1 MFQFIPRELKSIGL
15 GLLIGAIV
23 AAIIGDVLVSR
34 ASAEKSRRAEE
45 RLVTMRALALAD
57 LVEAEL
63 QAEVERET
71 EIYPALL
78 AAFQNKVQDV
88 DAARIYW
95 ASKRRIL
102 ATTFEQD
109 LEFGE
114 APRRLSRDEKPIF
127 DLAKAIVAAQKT
139 NIAEGGNRKSLMEGY
154 RDSEGRHI
162 VTLPFFERNGEEPAE
177 IIGTITIRSAPEV
190 PSGEMGLLPMILLCI
205 LPFALYF
212 LAVQLLWLNKPSP
225 DDLHQL
231 KIFPYMCMGFGIL
244 LAGLVIFNSYSLI
257 HISKLHERT
266 EQSLSDQYVQLQGR
280 VLETARQF
288 SVPYEVEYA
297 NTWDVDRF
305 LNPLNMFAFDGDLL
319 IKVRELQQQ
328 QSRSLSLAFLAG
340 GILAFLLLFFWGLGY
355 ARRLLDTVVENR
367 QAYMYVMP
375 AMVGMLVLVFF
386 PFLYGIGLS
395 FTNQNLYNT
404 NEGFAENWNG
414 IDNYIEILGDFN
426 VFSVEQKDDT
436 ATLGEDGIT
445 TDDDLTGGEEVAIA
459 TEDPETEVVINYG
472 NFYWTLF
479 ITVMWTIFNV
489 AIGVTVGL
497 MLALMLNTKGLRG
510 KAIYR
515 GLLILPWAIPN
526 YVTSLIWK
534 GMFHQQ
540 FGPIN
545 QVLQLFGLPPVS
557 WFESVFTSF
566 LTGIIVNGWL
576 SFPFMMVIC
585 LGALQSISEDMY
597 EAAHLDGASRWQ
609 QFRFIT
615 LPSLKPTL
623 IPAIILSVVWTF
635 NMFNVIYLVSGGE
648 PGGANEILI
657 TQAYKIAFEKY
668 QYGYS
673 AAYSTVIFAILLI
686 YSVFQNKMTKA
697 VED

>member
-1 MFQFIPRELKSIGL
+1 MFQYIPRELKSIGL

-23 AAIIGDVLVSR
+23 AAVFGDFLISR
-34 ASAEKSRRAEE
+34 ASAEKSRSAEE
-45 RLVTMRALALAD
+45 RLVTMRAMALTD
-57 LVEAEL
+57 LVEAEMASEVDRESEVFTSL
-63 QAEVERET
+63 VADFQASVSDVE
-71 EIYPALL
+71 A
-78 AAFQNKVQDV
+78 V
-88 DAARIYW
+88 RIYW
-95 ASKRRIL
+95 ASKRQIL

-109 LEFGE
+109 LEIGA
-114 APRRLSRDEKPIF
+114 APRRLSRDEKDIF
-127 DLAKAIVAAQKT
+127 DQAKAFVAARQT
-139 NIAEGGNRKSLMEGY
+139 NIAEGGNRKSLLEGF
-154 RDSEGRHI
+154 RDGLGRHT
-162 VTLPFFERNGEEPAE
+162 VTVPIFGEKRGEED
-177 IIGTITIRSAPEV
+177 IIGTITLRSVASV
-190 PSGEMGLLPMILLCI
+190 PSGEMGLVPMLMLCV
-205 LPFALYF
+205 LPFALYIAFVLF
-212 LAVQLLWLNKPSP
+212 LWNQKPSP

-231 KIFPYMCMGFGIL
+231 KIFPYMSLAFVIL
-244 LAGLVIFNSYSLI
+244 LAGLVVFNSYSLI
-257 HISKLHERT
+257 HISKLNESTERT
-266 EQSLSDQYVQLQGR
+266 LSNQYVKLQSQIQQ
-280 VLETARQF
+280 VAQENTI
-288 SVPYEVEYA
+288 PYEVEFA
-297 NTWDVDRF
+297 NTWDVNRF
-305 LNPLNMFAFDGDLL
+305 LTPLNMFAFDGDLL

-328 QSRSLSLAFLAG
+328 QSRNLSLAFLAS
-340 GILAFLLLFFWGLGY
+340 GILSFILLFFWGLGY
-355 ARRLLDTVVENR
+355 ARRLLATVVEHR
-367 QAYMYVMP
+367 QAYLYIMP
-375 AMVGMLVLVFF
+375 AMLGMLVLVFF

-395 FTNQNLYNT
+395 FTKQNLYNV
-404 NEGFAENWNG
+404 NEGFVENWHG
-414 IDNYIEILGDFN
+414 VQNYVEILGDFN
-426 VFSVEQKDDT
+426 IFSVEQK
-436 ATLGEDGIT
+436 AEEAALGEEGIT
-445 TDDDLTGGEEVAIA
+445 EEDAAAEGE
-459 TEDPETEVVINYG
+459 TKVVINYG

-479 ITVMWTIFNV
+479 ITIMWTVCNV

-497 MLALMLNTKGLRG
+497 MLALMLNTKGLQG
-510 KAIYR
+510 KVIYR

-534 GMFHQQ
+534 GLFHSQ

-545 QVLQLFGLPPVS
+545 QVLQMFGLPPVN

-566 LTGIIVNGWL
+566 MTGIIVNGWL

-597 EAAHLDGASRWQ
+597 EAAHLDGASRVQ
-609 QFRFIT
+609 QFFYIT

-686 YSVFQNKMTKA
+686 YSIFQNKMTKA